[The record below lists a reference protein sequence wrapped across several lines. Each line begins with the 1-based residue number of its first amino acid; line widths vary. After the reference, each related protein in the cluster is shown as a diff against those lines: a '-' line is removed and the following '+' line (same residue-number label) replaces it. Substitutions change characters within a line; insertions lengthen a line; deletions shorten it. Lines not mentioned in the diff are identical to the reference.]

1 MNWYQ
6 TSLHTHYI
14 FSGTPSIYL
23 EDTMYIFRFLQ
34 DNYVIM
40 PLNNGQITF
49 SAKLGRLGRVLCK
62 LIQFDQ
68 EQYSS
73 REKGQSKTRFS
84 QELRRAGT
92 FKIRPYTNW
101 VLIQQLRGEKEGH
114 SKMNWARVSF
124 SLALRSIPK
133 TESEKGNASAPA

>member
-1 MNWYQ
+1 MVLGGFVNTAVYTQ
-6 TSLHTHYI
+6 LCQQV
-14 FSGTPSIYL
+14 PL
-23 EDTMYIFRFLQ
+23 CMYIFRFLQ

-92 FKIRPYTNW
+92 FKIRPSTNL

-133 TESEKGNASAPA
+133 TESEK